1 MEFDRSSAATGPAFT
16 QEIMQKLREQAQ
28 ELGSLRR
35 ELASSRAY
43 GRLCEQRILDLV
55 PEHPL
60 PVAQAHL
67 GQKPASDGD
76 ASRFA
81 ATAGATTASLR
92 QELQEQRLYIQMLED
107 EAQAAATGAGGVGG
121 ADGAELLIEVKR
133 LRADAAR
140 AQDLLLQQRR
150 HGERLERELQDALY
164 ANQQLNDSPA
174 VRQLATLR
182 GQVGELETEKQALL
196 GYVQDTMQR
205 TAELQ
210 RRADVEA
217 GAAAEMRGRATAAE
231 ADARWRKEEAE
242 RAEAASA
249 AAVDAQRRLEAA
261 REEVRG
267 RDGGWWGG

>member
-1 MEFDRSSAATGPAFT
+1 MAGLRAPMEFDRSSAATGPAFT

-60 PVAQAHL
+60 PVAQVHL
-67 GQKPASDGD
+67 GQKPGADGD

-81 ATAGATTASLR
+81 VTAGATTASLR

-107 EAQAAATGAGGVGG
+107 EAQAAATGAGGGG
-121 ADGAELLIEVKR
+121 GDSAELLIEVKR

-242 RAEAASA
+242 RAEAAGA

-261 REEVRG
+261 REEVRSS
-267 RDGGWWGG
+267 